1 MKLFSTQILTLLL
14 LTTFSMVAEAQSQ
27 RIDRKSLVR
36 RHNPHITDTTNHVF
50 AEKWLL
56 GSGELIFNV
65 DATGLQT
72 FANDEEWPITVGL
85 NFTDTAG
92 IDHLDAKLDRWSGRF
107 DSRFHR
113 NGQRF
118 RVETVCMQA
127 AVATRITSDTIFE
140 ISFRSSTGFPVR
152 TAQKSPNFKQIG
164 RRQRMVVKETDG
176 HQTHWLL
183 ANWYG
188 DVSVRQ
194 DDNRVVLTCKGG
206 PVEVLFRRLNAEP
219 SVEFFEQIYA
229 APFMDYALNVAT
241 EWSLFWNDC
250 GLADFSASDSPEA
263 KLAEQRMVEA
273 LYQFAS
279 VEIDDWWQLAPL
291 ALYGFPSQVATAL
304 RMAMKNNSQIY
315 HRPEAIAAAE
325 MILRAYA
332 HPYIAERHIIKPEAI
347 EYNQTTVRNAYSLMV
362 MSVAK
367 HLEENSSLD
376 SLKNDSES
384 ALSNYLKREGLLE
397 VAEKWES
404 DGGIASASIF
414 QLPPWSEILAQPA
427 SPENDALLLVAIAAR
442 HWPSQWKVSVEN
454 IVPICEEL
462 ELRSN
467 GVMELGSKE

>member
-50 AEKWLL
+50 AKKWLL

-85 NFTDTAG
+85 NFPDTAG
-92 IDHLDAKLDRWSGRF
+92 IDRLDAKLDRWSGRF
-107 DSRFHR
+107 DSRFYR

-118 RVETVCMQA
+118 RVETVCLQS

-140 ISFRSSTGFPVR
+140 IAFHSQTGFPVR
-152 TAQKSPNFKQIG
+152 TLDESSNLKKYE
-164 RRQRMVVKETDG
+164 RRKRIVVKETDG
-176 HQTHWLL
+176 QQTHWLM
-183 ANWYG
+183 AIWYG
-188 DVSVRQ
+188 DATVRQ
-194 DDNRVVLTCKGG
+194 DANRIVLTCKGG
-206 PVEVLFRRLNAEP
+206 SFEMLFRRMSSKPTDDFYNQ
-219 SVEFFEQIYA
+219 VYA
-229 APFMDYALNVAT
+229 APFTDYALNVAT

-442 HWPSQWKVSVEN
+442 HWPENWKVLIED
-454 IVPICEEL
+454 IVP
-462 ELRSN
+462 
-467 GVMELGSKE
+467 MEGK